1 MECIVDKEQCRQRQV
16 TNVVVATEQDSNT
29 KYEIEK
35 RMWVNATVRTEKGTS
50 NEKRDNPTSEVGRG
64 GGCMQ

>member
-29 KYEIEK
+29 KYKIKKKKNVGERYRKDRK
-35 RMWVNATVRTEKGTS
+35 RHIKRKERQTDVRI
-50 NEKRDNPTSEVGRG
+50 R
-64 GGCMQ
+64 